1 MKVNEL
7 LKTLENIR
15 NEYGNIEVM
24 VFDSTTWDNNR
35 NNDFIP
41 LYKVAFDAKKKKILL
56 YQKGKIK

>member
-35 NNDFIP
+35 NNDFIS

-56 YQKGKIK
+56 Y

>member
-56 YQKGKIK
+56 Y